1 MGWWITLAIL
11 ALIAML
17 PLGVRV
23 LYDSGGARVL
33 LVAGPV
39 KVQVFPGKKKKPLP
53 GEEPEKKEKKKT
65 APKENAEKPAEKKKK
80 SSEKSQPS
88 GGSITDFLPLVKI
101 VLDLLNGYRKN
112 IRLDLLECKLVL
124 AGDDP
129 ADLAE
134 NYGKAWAAVGNLWPR
149 LERYFVVKKRDIN
162 IECDFTAQETT
173 IFLRAQLTITV
184 GRLLRVPGWHGLRA
198 AVQFLKIMNQR
209 KGGATT

>member
-11 ALIAML
+11 ALIAIL

-53 GEEPEKKEKKKT
+53 GEEPPKNEKKK
-65 APKENAEKPAEKKKK
+65 PSPEEHPEKSAKQKKK

-88 GGSITDFLPLVKI
+88 GGSVTDFLPLVKTG
-101 VLDLLNGYRKN
+101 LDLLNGYRKN
-112 IRLDLLECKLVL
+112 FRLDLLECKLVL

-134 NYGKAWAAVGNLWPR
+134 NYGKAWAAVGNLWSGISWSKSGISTLNATSPPR
-149 LERYFVVKKRDIN
+149 KPPFS
-162 IECDFTAQETT
+162 F
-173 IFLRAQLTITV
+173 
-184 GRLLRVPGWHGLRA
+184 GPS
-198 AVQFLKIMNQR
+198 
-209 KGGATT
+209 